1 MLYISY
7 ILKGGFFM
15 SRIVIDLPDEDL
27 RLLDTIKDIHKKPR
41 AAIIRTAIS
50 EYLASNRI
58 DEEDDA
64 FGVWHGENGCGLEFQ
79 ITLRREWPQ

>member
-1 MLYISY
+1 
-7 ILKGGFFM
+7 M

-41 AAIIRTAIS
+41 AAIIRIAIS

-58 DEEDDA
+58 DDEDGA
-64 FGVWHGENGCGLEFQ
+64 FGVWHGENGDGLEFQ
-79 ITLRREWPQ
+79 TTMRKEWPQFDA